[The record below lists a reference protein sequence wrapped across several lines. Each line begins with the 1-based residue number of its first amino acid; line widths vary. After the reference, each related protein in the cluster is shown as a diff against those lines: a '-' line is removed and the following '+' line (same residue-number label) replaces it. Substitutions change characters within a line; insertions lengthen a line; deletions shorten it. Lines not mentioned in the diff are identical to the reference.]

1 MWTPAVGRKVL
12 MRWSQRVGN
21 GSTVQNFEG
30 KMQPEFH
37 IRLYRGSANMLQRV
51 QRGEVWSALIILEL
65 SDHTWVRQGTPPHPR
80 SPPGSFWSHPFPLG
94 PSPSLGRWTLG
105 KGAGDSCFQARASRP
120 LLLIRQAATLNFSHC
135 KADS

>member
-65 SDHTWVRQGTPPHPR
+65 SDHTWVRQGTPPPTPALHQVLSGATP
-80 SPPGSFWSHPFPLG
+80 SHWGPPLVWGGGHWARGQGTAAFRPELHDP
-94 PSPSLGRWTLG
+94 
-105 KGAGDSCFQARASRP
+105 CF
-120 LLLIRQAATLNFSHC
+120 
-135 KADS
+135 